1 MGLSSSKRSLDGLD
15 ALTWCRIS
23 AGLSEF
29 YSQSA
34 NGNCNIKKRVLIR
47 RLPRNNSANGEFAKV
62 ARTITLCTYLPN
74 NPYDIFSPL
83 SFSYVQPFVLYILH
97 CSWQDWECFFFQ
109 RRLTRGNWIC
119 PATPFRRFPHF
130 SCTDWNSLQSTLEK
144 NRPRKPNLFLIN
156 APVCTS
162 NLLPLF

>member
-97 CSWQDWECFFFQ
+97 CSWQDWECFFFSKTSYS
-109 RRLTRGNWIC
+109 RKLNMPRNAF
-119 PATPFRRFPHF
+119 PSFSPFFMHGLEF
-130 SCTDWNSLQSTLEK
+130 STLDTGK
-144 NRPRKPNLFLIN
+144 KP
-156 APVCTS
+156 PS
-162 NLLPLF
+162 